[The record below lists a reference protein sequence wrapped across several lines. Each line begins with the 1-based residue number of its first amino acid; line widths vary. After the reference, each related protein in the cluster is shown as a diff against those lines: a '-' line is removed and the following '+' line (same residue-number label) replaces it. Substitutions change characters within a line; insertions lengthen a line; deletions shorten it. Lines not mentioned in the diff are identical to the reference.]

1 MPLWAAIL
9 LAIAVTPLF
18 VLVWWN
24 IWGDDITKLFK
35 KEKKMFKVNEM
46 PWFKE
51 NTIVVCKNDKNAG
64 YMFNRTA
71 EFLSNVH
78 ILFSID
84 SKKREIEI
92 IHVPGSIRFMTESQN
107 KDGLRGRLITPTAM
121 ENWLDQCEQTFK
133 REQEKHNMSI
143 NGINLF
149 ASSETGTTNE
159 QDIWIWIEGYKGTNK
174 DLTCRDYQF
183 ELGKQFDMPE
193 GATIRTCSSGFHLC
207 VNLKDTFKYYSIK
220 DGHRFF
226 RVRALVRKSDFDEFA
241 LKNCGRDKIVAK
253 SILFM
258 YEMTADEI
266 LQASEIE
273 TSKWTDEDKLLAL
286 EKGTKHV
293 ELKYR
298 KVELTELGYSETFSQ
313 YLIDNGM
320 SDIAKAVGSQPD
332 LSMDMKVLMILKG
345 EAPLGINRIDFG
357 SIMANAAAS
366 ARATSENM
374 RNAFNTVR
382 W

>member
-1 MPLWAAIL
+1 MPIWAAIL
-9 LAIAVTPLF
+9 LAIAVTPLAF
-18 VLVWWN
+18 LVWWSM
-24 IWGDDITKLFK
+24 WGDDITKLFK

-46 PWFKE
+46 PFFGDDLL
-51 NTIVVCKNDKNAG
+51 VVCKETMNVRVLFDETRRLLRDLQIAFWYRDAKYSIHITSYPGNI
-64 YMFNRTA
+64 T
-71 EFLSNVH
+71 FLSK
-78 ILFSID
+78 D
-84 SKKREIEI
+84 SCR
-92 IHVPGSIRFMTESQN
+92 
-107 KDGLRGRLITPTAM
+107 DGLRGSYIT
-121 ENWLDQCEQTFK
+121 
-133 REQEKHNMSI
+133 
-143 NGINLF
+143 
-149 ASSETGTTNE
+149 ASSFNTLLTNYEELFKNVKGRNNMATDKLYLFERLATETTTE

-193 GATIRTCSSGFHLC
+193 GARISTCSSGFHLS

-226 RVRALVRKSDFDEFA
+226 RVRALVRKSEYDRCV
-241 LKNCGRDKIVAK
+241 LSNTDKIVAK

-266 LQASEIE
+266 LHAAEIE
-273 TSKWTDEDKLLAL
+273 ASKWTEEDKLMAL

-298 KVELTELGYSETFSQ
+298 KIELTELGYSETFSQ

-320 SDIAKAVGSQPD
+320 DEVAKVVGSQKD
-332 LSMDMKVLMILKG
+332 LSMDMKVLMILKD
-345 EAPLGINRIDFG
+345 EAPV
-357 SIMANAAAS
+357 IMNCNS
-366 ARATSENM
+366 AITSSM
-374 RNAFNTVR
+374 KDAFHMAR